1 MSQVLLVID
10 MQQFVSQRIAQGI
23 GYYPTD
29 SIAHM
34 RQLLAH
40 YRASGGPVIHI
51 HHHTPAAG
59 SALQAGSVAA
69 LPVDGFEPQAGE
81 PVFIKHT
88 SSAFSQPDVL
98 SYLRTQRLNAIQVIG
113 AVAGFCVNSTVR
125 AGADAGFDMT
135 IVCDAVISFDLA
147 SPPLTA
153 QTLHEVTLGLL
164 GADFARVT
172 TTEAWLAAHE
182 TA

>member
-1 MSQVLLVID
+1 MSA
-10 MQQFVSQRIAQGI
+10 SASRKGI
-23 GYYPTD
+23 GYYPVD
-29 SIAHM
+29 SIGHM

-40 YRASGGPVIHI
+40 YRASGWPVIHI

-59 SALQAGSVAA
+59 SALEAGSVAA
-69 LPVDGFEPQAGE
+69 QPVDGFAPQAGE
-81 PVFIKHT
+81 PVFIKQT

-98 SYLRTQRLNAIQVIG
+98 PYLQAHRLNAIQVIG

-125 AGADAGFDMT
+125 AGADAGFAMT
-135 IVCDAVISFDLA
+135 VVSDAVISFDLA
-147 SPPLTA
+147 SPPLAA
-153 QTLHEVTLGLL
+153 QNLHEVTLGLL

-172 TTEAWLAAHE
+172 TTEALLRARE